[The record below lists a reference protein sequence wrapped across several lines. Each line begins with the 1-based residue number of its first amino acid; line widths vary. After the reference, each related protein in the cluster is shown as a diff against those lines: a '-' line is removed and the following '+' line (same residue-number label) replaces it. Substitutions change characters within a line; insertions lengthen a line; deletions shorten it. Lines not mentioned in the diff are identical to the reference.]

1 MLEDQLYRQIKASQN
16 GQDWHHKN
24 CFGCG
29 PENPKGL
36 HASFPFHE
44 PTGEV
49 RFSFVME
56 KGFEGAPGYT
66 HGGALATLM
75 DEAQGVLCFHLGHF
89 VMTDQLYMRY
99 LKACPLGAEIE
110 VRCWVTMVR
119 RRRLY
124 TKGTVHLKKTGE
136 LLLSSKARWY
146 DMPEKVFA
154 RMFQGTVFP
163 VETISKVLEEN
174 QKRGKEIRKRLRK
187 EKAKQ
192 QGQTLENA

>member
-1 MLEDQLYRQIKASQN
+1 MVEEQIYRQIKASQN
-16 GQDWHHKN
+16 GQDWHHTN

-29 PENPKGL
+29 PDNPKGL

-44 PTGEV
+44 ASGEV

-56 KGFEGAPGYT
+56 KGFEGAPGFT

-99 LKACPLGAEIE
+99 LKACPLEAEIE

-154 RMFQGTVFP
+154 RMFQGTSFP
-163 VETISKVLEEN
+163 IKMIAQVLEEN
-174 QKRGKEIRKRLRK
+174 QKRGKEIRKRLKK
-187 EKAKQ
+187 ERARQEGK
-192 QGQTLENA
+192 

>member
-1 MLEDQLYRQIKASQN
+1 MLEDQLYRKIKASQN

-187 EKAKQ
+187 EKAKL
-192 QGQTLENA
+192 QG

>member
-1 MLEDQLYRQIKASQN
+1 MTAEDIYRHIKASQN

-29 PENPKGL
+29 PENKRGL

-44 PTGEV
+44 PSGEV
-49 RFSFVME
+49 RFTWTID
-56 KGFEGAPGYT
+56 KDFEGAPGYA
-66 HGGALATLM
+66 HGGALATLL
-75 DEAQGVLCFHLGHF
+75 DESQGVLCFHLGHF

-99 LKACPLGAEIE
+99 YKACPLGEELE

-146 DMPEKVFA
+146 DMPDRVFS
-154 RMFQGTVFP
+154 RMFQGTAFP
-163 VETISKVLEEN
+163 VDIILKVLEEN
-174 QKRGKEIRKRLRK
+174 QKRGKEIRKRLKK
-187 EKAKQ
+187 EK
-192 QGQTLENA
+192 LRSE